1 MYICSRSDID
11 LQFQRLIEGPLTKNQ
26 GELLR
31 NPPVIVLDALDE
43 CSSGRSRSDQRKT
56 LLDTLAKWRNL
67 PQVFKL
73 IVTSRDER
81 LPISF
86 RQVCEPMVLE
96 TGSRVSSGTSDDIR
110 LFLRSRFADIS
121 NKYPSLSLSKWPGEP
136 IIERLT
142 RRASGLFIWADTLV
156 RFVDNGKCPPDDQLD
171 LVLRGDIVSEED
183 IMSELY
189 QRILD
194 VSFGK
199 SDVNVLNAFHA
210 IVGTIIVAKVPL
222 VRNDL
227 AYFLDMAVKKSV
239 VDFILN
245 KLSSVI
251 SVGTDGMIHICHLSF
266 ADFIS
271 DATRSLKYAIN
282 HAELSVT
289 VASACFRLMKAGLK
303 FNICSLKTSHL
314 SNDDVPDLPAC
325 IQKSI
330 STRLSYACRFG
341 LHHLRDTPHDGPMR
355 VNLFND
361 VDSFLHVQ
369 FLYWLEVMSL
379 IKEVRRAL
387 AALLGVVLWIG
398 VRFRSQRLP
407 ACI

>member
-1 MYICSRSDID
+1 
-11 LQFQRLIEGPLTKNQ
+11 
-26 GELLR
+26 
-31 NPPVIVLDALDE
+31 
-43 CSSGRSRSDQRKT
+43 
-56 LLDTLAKWRNL
+56 LLDTLVNWRNL

-73 IVTSRDER
+73 IVTSREER
-81 LPISF
+81 LPSSL

-96 TGSRVSSGTSDDIR
+96 TGGRVSSGTSDDIR
-110 LFLRSRFADIS
+110 LFLRSHFADIS
-121 NKYPSLSLSKWPGEP
+121 DKYPSLSLSKWPGDST
-136 IIERLT
+136 IELLT
-142 RRASGLFIWADTLV
+142 RRAAGLFIWAETLI
-156 RFVDNGKCPPDDQLD
+156 RFVDNEKCAPDDQLD
-171 LVLRGDIVSEED
+171 LVLRGDIGGEED
-183 IMSELY
+183 VISELY
-189 QRILD
+189 RRILD
-194 VSFGK
+194 VAFGY
-199 SDVNVLNAFHA
+199 SDVNTLNAFQA
-210 IVGTIIVAKVPL
+210 IVGTIVVAKVPL

-227 AYFLDMAVKKSV
+227 AYFLNVPVKQSV
-239 VDFILN
+239 IDLILN

-251 SVGTDGMIHICHLSF
+251 SIGKSDGMIHICHLSF

-271 DATRSLKYAIN
+271 DAKRSLKYAIN